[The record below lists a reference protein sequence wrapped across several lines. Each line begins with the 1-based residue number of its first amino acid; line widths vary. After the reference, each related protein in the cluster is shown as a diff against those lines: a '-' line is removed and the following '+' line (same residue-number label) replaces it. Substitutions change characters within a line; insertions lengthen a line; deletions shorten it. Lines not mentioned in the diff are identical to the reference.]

1 MKAVKSVL
9 RWPFGGLYWRLTVSY
24 FLVALVAVLAVTAY
38 TSLQSLISA
47 GGAAARSPLEVVGDK
62 NSVPELASYLE
73 QSPADRDALN
83 GWAWRLLVGVRLPLG
98 VVTLAQVLDANGQP
112 LVSSAPARTPIQALM
127 STSEAQAVLHAAMA
141 GDQRP
146 ENLRRRLADGQ
157 TVLAVPIV
165 PDEARPRVV
174 GIFFAVYTARGYPAT
189 KVISYW
195 LAPYLAQQPPNL
207 DALRGWL
214 WAVAHASDSSSGSV
228 AITPS
233 ALLVQVLGADGQPL
247 VSAAAPGI
255 AAQSIITSPQ
265 SQAAIQGSLAGQ
277 SQTTT
282 LMHTGS
288 QAAVVETVP
297 IQAYDGHI
305 IGALVVAYDP
315 TSAAYTLDLQGIWS
329 DFLNRLSTSFVFLLL
344 ATLVGTLAGALIAL
358 TLRQRLRRITQA
370 ADAWSRGELQIE
382 VRDRSRDELGQL
394 ARHLNAMADQL
405 QALLATRQE
414 LAVVEERN
422 RLARE
427 LHDSV
432 KQHVFATA
440 LLVRSARK
448 QLARSP
454 DAAAE
459 HLEEAEALAG
469 QTQEELTTLI
479 RALRPAAIA
488 DRGLVAVLREYLGD
502 WSRRTGIAA
511 ELRVQGERATPLDAE
526 EALFRVAQEA
536 LANIARHS
544 GATAVELRLVWEH
557 DALHIA
563 IQDDGQGF
571 DMTRAAGK
579 GLGLASMRERVEAL
593 HGSLVIESVPAGPG
607 DAGGTTIQA
616 QVPLMIQQTADT
628 MEASHG

>member
-1 MKAVKSVL
+1 MKLVHSVRSM
-9 RWPFGGLYWRLTVSY
+9 RWPLGGLYWRLTVSY

-38 TSLQSLISA
+38 MSLRSLVSA
-47 GGAAARSPLEVVGDK
+47 GGSTARPPLESVGDK
-62 NSVPELASYLE
+62 TNVPELATYLE
-73 QSPADRDALN
+73 QSPPDRDALG

-98 VVTLAQVLDANGQP
+98 VVTLAQVLDANGRP
-112 LVSSAPARTPIQALM
+112 IVSSAAAGTPIAALVA
-127 STSEAQAVLHAAMA
+127 TPEAQAVLHAAMA

-146 ENLRRRLADGQ
+146 ENLRRTLADGQ
-157 TVLAVPIV
+157 TMLAVPIL
-165 PDEARPRVV
+165 PDEPRPRVV
-174 GIFFAVYTARGYPAT
+174 GIFFAIYTAPGYPAT
-189 KVISYW
+189 KVLSNW

-214 WAVAHASDSSSGSV
+214 WAVAHGPAVSAGGA
-228 AITPS
+228 AITPR
-233 ALLVQVLGADGQPL
+233 ALVVQVLDADGQPL

-255 AAQSIITSPQ
+255 AAQAILTEPQ
-265 SQAAIQGSLAGQ
+265 AQATIQGALAGRQ
-277 SQTTT
+277 PATT
-282 LMHTGS
+282 LMHTNS
-288 QAAVVETVP
+288 QAAAIEAVP
-297 IQAYDGHI
+297 IRAFDGHV
-305 IGALVVAYDP
+305 IGAVAVVYDP
-315 TSAAYTLDLQGIWS
+315 ASAAYTLDVQDVWS
-329 DFLNRLSTSFVFLLL
+329 DFSNRLATGFVFLLL

-358 TLRQRLRRITQA
+358 TLRQRLRRITTA
-370 ADAWSRGELQIE
+370 TDAWSRGELQIE

-394 ARHLNAMADQL
+394 ARRLNAMANQL
-405 QALLATRQE
+405 QALLTTRQE

-454 DAAAE
+454 DAAAQ
-459 HLEEAEALAG
+459 HLSEAEALAG
-469 QTQEELTTLI
+469 QTQAELTTLI

-488 DRGLVAVLREYLGD
+488 DKGLVAVLREYLGD

-511 ELRVQGERATPLDAE
+511 ELRIQGERATPLEVE

-536 LANIARHS
+536 LTNAARHS
-544 GATAVELRLVWEH
+544 GATAVELRLVWED
-557 DALHIA
+557 DALHLAIA
-563 IQDDGQGF
+563 DDGQGF
-571 DMTRAAGK
+571 DMAHAAGK

-593 HGSLVIESVPAGPG
+593 HGSLAIESASAGT
-607 DAGGTTIQA
+607 GGTTVTA
-616 QVPLMIQQTADT
+616 RVPLTSQPAADT